1 MWGLSTHDRPQLRP
15 SGCLFNRFN
24 LALVDQVRTREL
36 GSGGFRI
43 SPQASRKRGGPSLF
57 VGSWGRSH
65 QEAVCVVFD
74 GKVMKYTRPDI
85 VMLSVTTMAVAFL
98 LYVLFGPMN

>member
-1 MWGLSTHDRPQLRP
+1 
-15 SGCLFNRFN
+15 
-24 LALVDQVRTREL
+24 
-36 GSGGFRI
+36 
-43 SPQASRKRGGPSLF
+43 
-57 VGSWGRSH
+57 
-65 QEAVCVVFD
+65 VFD

>member
-1 MWGLSTHDRPQLRP
+1 V
-15 SGCLFNRFN
+15 GCLFNRFN
-24 LALVDQVRTREL
+24 LALVDQLRTREL